1 MYIYT
6 YIHIY
11 IYTYTYAYVKHNIYI
26 YITYAYTH
34 EPTHIPPPSMRTHT
48 YLLLVRAPPPLL
60 LLHVLSVGAVGV
72 VELLHLCFHLLAQE
86 PLFHRQLFA
95 QLHLLL
101 CRQFVEQLLLHV
113 CRRQGCRFSSQQRLR
128 IYRALAS
135 STELAEQLLLHVCRR
150 QGCRFSLQH
159 RGLARGA

>member
-1 MYIYT
+1 M
-6 YIHIY
+6 HIY
-11 IYTYTYAYVKHNIYI
+11 IYIYIYIHILRIHIYVYTYIYI
-26 YITYAYTH
+26 YITYVYTY
-34 EPTHIPPPSMRTHT
+34 EPTHIPPPSMRTQT

-72 VELLHLCFHLLAQE
+72 LKLLQLCRHLLAQE
-86 PLFHRQLFA
+86 PLLHRQLFV

-113 CRRQGCRFSSQQRLR
+113 CRRQGCRFSSQ
-128 IYRALAS
+128 
-135 STELAEQLLLHVCRR
+135 
-150 QGCRFSLQH
+150 H